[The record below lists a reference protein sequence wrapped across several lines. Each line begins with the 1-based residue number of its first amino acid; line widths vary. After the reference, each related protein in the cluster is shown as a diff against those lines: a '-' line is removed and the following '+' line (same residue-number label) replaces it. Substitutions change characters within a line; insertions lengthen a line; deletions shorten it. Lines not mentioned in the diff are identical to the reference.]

1 MGPRNAQAGEG
12 HTLGHILL
20 GQEAHP
26 GAGSPRLPVERERR
40 TLNQTESVMSDW
52 NFQVSLA
59 GVAPAGTGGRN
70 LPTGYYTGK
79 IVEADGTTTST
90 GRPQV
95 KFRVEITDAEYQG
108 VVRTTWIGIPQAADD
123 NVRYYWRALF
133 ESAGYTPA
141 QIESGVINA
150 SAGLFIGRPV
160 TLHYTQGDKDAGTRD
175 ELKFLAP
182 AAWEAGKKSER
193 AVTAQAQATGSALG
207 ANAPVQAQAQ
217 ATFGGMGVSVQTPTQ
232 AGGLG
237 GSLGGLGGGMGGMGA
252 KPAASANDLLKSL
265 GAS

>member
-1 MGPRNAQAGEG
+1 MA
-12 HTLGHILL
+12 
-20 GQEAHP
+20 
-26 GAGSPRLPVERERR
+26 
-40 TLNQTESVMSDW
+40 DW

-79 IVEADGTTTST
+79 IVEAEGTTASS

-108 VVRTTWIGIPQAADD
+108 VVRTTWLGIPQTADD

-150 SAGLFIGRPV
+150 SAALFIGRSV
-160 TLHYTQGDKDAGTRD
+160 TVHFTAGDKDAGTRD

-193 AVTAQAQATGSALG
+193 AVTAQTQATGSALG
-207 ANAPVQAQAQ
+207 ANASVMPQQAAGGL
-217 ATFGGMGVSVQTPTQ
+217 GGMSISVQTPT
-232 AGGLG
+232 AGGGLG
-237 GSLGGLGGGMGGMGA
+237 GIGGLGGA